1 MVATALDATPSNPA
15 LELFQLKGETALV
28 TGGSRGIGAAIAI
41 ALAQAGAAVII
52 AQRDVNN
59 TATRDAIRAA
69 GGSAEVVAADL
80 GDVSDAKEVFGRA
93 LDVADV
99 SILVNCGGILRRND
113 SVDIEVDEWNSVLDV
128 NLNSLFFLS
137 QAAGKHFIPKGRG
150 TIINVAS
157 LNSFVGGSRVASYA
171 AAKAAVTSLTK
182 ALSNEWSK
190 HNIRVNAIAPGS
202 IATDINTDLRGNPEL
217 YANRLSGIPG
227 GRWGEPRDFA
237 GPAVF
242 LASRASQYIT
252 GETLIV
258 DGGAMGKGPI

>member
-1 MVATALDATPSNPA
+1 MSDNLTDT
-15 LELFQLKGETALV
+15 
-28 TGGSRGIGAAIAI
+28 GIGAAIAI

-113 SVDIEVDEWNSVLDV
+113 SVDIEVDEWNSVSDASRDASNRRLMQDRLQVLDV

-202 IATDINTDLRGNPEL
+202 IATDMSAIAQP
-217 YANRLSGIPG
+217 
-227 GRWGEPRDFA
+227 
-237 GPAVF
+237 VF
-242 LASRASQYIT
+242 
-252 GETLIV
+252 
-258 DGGAMGKGPI
+258 

>member
-1 MVATALDATPSNPA
+1 MSDNLTDT
-15 LELFQLKGETALV
+15 
-28 TGGSRGIGAAIAI
+28 GIGAAIAI

-113 SVDIEVDEWNSVLDV
+113 SVDIEVDEWNSVSDASRDASNRRLMQDRLQVLDV

-202 IATDINTDLRGNPEL
+202 IATD
-217 YANRLSGIPG
+217 
-227 GRWGEPRDFA
+227 
-237 GPAVF
+237 
-242 LASRASQYIT
+242 
-252 GETLIV
+252 
-258 DGGAMGKGPI
+258 M